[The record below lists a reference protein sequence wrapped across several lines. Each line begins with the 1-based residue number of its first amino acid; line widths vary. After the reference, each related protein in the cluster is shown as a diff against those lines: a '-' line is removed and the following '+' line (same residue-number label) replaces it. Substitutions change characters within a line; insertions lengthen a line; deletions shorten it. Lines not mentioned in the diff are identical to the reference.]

1 MSDRYPVSEGP
12 VQDAGK
18 TAAPGFSARPLRPS
32 LALDPA
38 PDEVHVLDAV
48 KVLYR
53 RRWVIATVFTIT
65 VLTAI
70 VHAFVATPI
79 FEAETRLLIESGDP
93 NVVSFQ
99 AVIDE
104 GQPTADYYQTQYG
117 ILRSRGLARRTIDS
131 LNLWDSTQLS
141 ARPGVVR
148 RTLDGLNPWR
158 SPQPGAEVRE
168 ATPEA
173 VQGTRGQETR
183 QQSRAIDAFL
193 ANLIIAPVRN
203 SRLVDVKFRSPD
215 PNIAARLVNAF
226 ATNYIEQT
234 LEYKFTASH
243 EATSWL
249 AERLAEQ
256 RTQVE
261 AAETALQQY
270 RERNGAISL
279 EDRENIVVQKLA
291 DLSAAVTRVHAERT
305 QKEALDRQL
314 RATGGDQAQL
324 DTFPAI
330 LSNSFI
336 QRQKAELADLQQRR
350 AQLADNLGPLHPQM
364 LELAAAIR
372 NSELKLRAEIDKVV
386 LSVRTEYQAVLSQEQ
401 SLISALELQKAEALA
416 MNRLAIDYGVLVRD
430 VESAKQIYET
440 LMQRGKETGV
450 AGELRTSNI
459 RIVDVAQQ
467 PRSPYTPRLR
477 MNVLLGIFGGLILAL
492 AFGFLFEY
500 LDGSIKSPEEVKA
513 CLGVPALGML
523 PELGKRSM
531 GSHLLSAGVRP
542 DFSEA
547 IRAIRMN
554 VLFSMSQDGA
564 CTLAVTSTGP
574 NEGKTTVASNLAI
587 AFALGGHRVLLMD
600 ADMRRP
606 SVHELF
612 DMNQEP
618 GLSNVLVGNAK
629 PDEAMRKTDVA
640 GLWMLPSGR
649 VPPNPAELLGS
660 PRFEELLRSLGD
672 QFDTI
677 IMDTP
682 PVMAVSDPSVI
693 ASMASGVLFVVGA
706 DMTGRR
712 PARTALEQLEK
723 GRARILG
730 AILNRVQLEKHSYYY
745 SRYFRREYT
754 TYYSPAAS

>member
-1 MSDRYPVSEGP
+1 MSDRHPATEGP
-12 VQDAGK
+12 VQDASEA
-18 TAAPGFSARPLRPS
+18 AAPGSSARRPRPYSS
-32 LALDPA
+32 LDAA

-53 RRWVIATVFTIT
+53 RRWVVATVFTIT
-65 VLTAI
+65 VLTGI

-79 FEAETRLLIESGDP
+79 FEAQTRLLIESDDP

-99 AVIDE
+99 AVIEE

-117 ILRSRGLARRTIDS
+117 ILRSRGLARRTLDS
-131 LNLWDSTQLS
+131 LNLWQSPHLGGNPDL
-141 ARPGVVR
+141 AH
-148 RTLDGLNPWR
+148 RTLDSLTLWR
-158 SPQPGAEVRE
+158 FPELGGAARE
-168 ATPEA
+168 ATPEGA
-173 VQGTRGQETR
+173 QVAQGQETSH
-183 QQSRAIDAFL
+183 QSPVIDAFL
-193 ANLIIAPVRN
+193 ANLTIAPVRN

-215 PNIAARLVNAF
+215 AELAARLANAF

-256 RTQVE
+256 RTQVQ
-261 AAETALQQY
+261 AAETALQRY

-279 EDRENIVVQKLA
+279 ETRENIVVQKLA
-291 DLSAAVTRVHAERT
+291 DLSSAVTRVHAERT

-314 RATGGDQAQL
+314 RTAQGDQAQL

-330 LSNSFI
+330 LGNSFI

-386 LSVRTEYQAVLSQEQ
+386 LSVRTDYEAAVAQEQ
-401 SLISALELQKAEALA
+401 SLISALELQKAEALS

-459 RIVDVAQQ
+459 RIVDAAQR
-467 PRSPYTPRLR
+467 PRSPASPQLQL
-477 MNVLLGIFGGLILAL
+477 NVMVGIFGGLILAL
-492 AFGFLFEY
+492 GVAFLFEY
-500 LDGSIKSPEEVKA
+500 LDSRIKSPEEVKA
-513 CLGVPALGML
+513 CLGVPSLGML
-523 PELGKRSM
+523 PELGK
-531 GSHLLSAGVRP
+531 GLLGAPLLSSGVRP

-547 IRAIRMN
+547 IRALRMN

-587 AFALGGHRVLLMD
+587 AFALSGHRVLLID

-606 SVHELF
+606 SVHHLF
-612 DMNQEP
+612 DLNQEP

-629 PDEAMRKTDVA
+629 ASEAMRKTDVA

-649 VPPNPAELLGS
+649 VPPNPAELLGLQ
-660 PRFEELLRSLGD
+660 RFEDLLQSLGD

-677 IMDTP
+677 ILDTP

-693 ASMASGVLFVVGA
+693 ASIVSGVLFVVGA

-712 PARTALEQLEK
+712 PARTALEQLER

-745 SRYFRREYT
+745 SRYYRREYT
-754 TYYSPAAS
+754 AYYSAAS